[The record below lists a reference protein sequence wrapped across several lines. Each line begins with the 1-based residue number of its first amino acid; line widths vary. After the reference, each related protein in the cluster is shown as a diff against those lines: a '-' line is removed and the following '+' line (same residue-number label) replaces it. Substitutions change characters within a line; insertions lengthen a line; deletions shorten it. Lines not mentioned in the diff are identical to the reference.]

1 MIIRS
6 RAKKI
11 VASVVVGSICAG
23 CACGVYNMYTQLNAK
38 EQMIIKLMDRVRYEH
53 HKADMYKA
61 KLEKETRAKERIED
75 KKISAEQAVIRE
87 ENARVQAEKDA
98 RDAMS
103 EAQKY
108 RLWYYYMYG
117 GTNND
122 NNK

>member
-11 VASVVVGSICAG
+11 VASIVVSSICAG

-108 RLWYYYMYG
+108 RLWYYYTHG

-122 NNK
+122 NK

>member
-11 VASVVVGSICAG
+11 VASIVVGSICVG

-61 KLEKETRAKERIED
+61 KLEKETRAKERIEE
-75 KKISAEQAVIRE
+75 EQAVIRE

-98 RDAMS
+98 KDAMS

-108 RLWYYYMYG
+108 RLWYYYTHG

>member
-11 VASVVVGSICAG
+11 VASVVVGSICVG

-38 EQMIIKLMDRVRYEH
+38 EQMIIKLIDRVRYEH

-61 KLEKETRAKERIED
+61 KLEKERMED

-108 RLWYYYMYG
+108 RLWYYYMHG

>member
-38 EQMIIKLMDRVRYEH
+38 EQMIIKLMERVRYEH

-61 KLEKETRAKERIED
+61 KLEKETRAKED

-108 RLWYYYMYG
+108 RLWYYYTQE